1 MKNLVLT
8 ALVLGAASLAAGCTA
23 TTAGTVSAS
32 WDLQDWDDANA
43 VAISADCPTGADTAI
58 VYSLPAGLTNP
69 ADAAKD
75 LFDCAAFGGTT
86 AGLDPGTYTV
96 WVEITDHSTNTLYAQ
111 SDSRTVSV
119 SDGSDSGADFAFQ
132 VNRGYVS
139 GAWTLVG
146 AQSGSAITCD
156 DAGVPDVEFL
166 SQPSIGGLPIRDLFT
181 CNDGEGTSYP
191 LPVDSYPT
199 VSVQAVDASGDPNNP
214 VGLGEAA
221 VTNNVDVQFGNDL
234 QDLGTVTVNVD
245 GV

>member
-23 TTAGTVSAS
+23 TTSTAGTVSAS

-75 LFDCAAFGGTT
+75 LFDCSAFGGTT

-111 SDSRTVSV
+111 SNSATVSV
-119 SDGSDSGADFAFQ
+119 SDGNDYPTNFAFQ
-132 VNRGYVS
+132 VNRGYIS
-139 GAWTLVG
+139 GAWTLMG
-146 AQSGSAITCD
+146 AVSNSAVTCAD
-156 DAGVPDVEFL
+156 GGVDGVEFQ
-166 SQPSIGGLPIRDLFT
+166 SQPSVGGLPIADEFNCT
-181 CNDGEGTSYP
+181 DGEGTTYP
-191 LPVDSYPT
+191 LPVDTYPT
-199 VSVQAVDASGDPNNP
+199 VNVQAIDNSTPP
-214 VGLGEAA
+214 LGLGEAS
-221 VTNNVDVQFGNDL
+221 VVNNVDVQFGNDL
-234 QDLGTVTVNVD
+234 QDLGTVVVSVD